1 MVARRTSVVKPLFPE
16 FLNPEFF
23 TGQEGWSCACYG
35 KMEVSCFWFPVLHMP
50 VVLKIDARRKVV
62 YSAFYGKI
70 DDAEVAGHRSAIAAD
85 PDFKA
90 DFNEIIDF
98 TAVTD
103 ASLSES
109 TLAAM
114 AANPSLFD
122 ESVLHIVVAP
132 ADLLFQLASKYKGLA
147 RFSRPNVMVVRS
159 RDEAY
164 QLLASRA
171 ELAQSPKVPK
181 NPN

>member
-1 MVARRTSVVKPLFPE
+1 MDAVVY
-16 FLNPEFF
+16 
-23 TGQEGWSCACYG
+23 S
-35 KMEVSCFWFPVLHMP
+35 SPVPHMP

-70 DDAEVAGHRSAIAAD
+70 DDAEVAGHRSAIASD
-85 PDFKA
+85 PDFSPE
-90 DFNEIIDF
+90 FNEIIDF

-114 AANPSLFD
+114 AKNPSLFH

-164 QLLASRA
+164 QLLADGLKR
-171 ELAQSPKVPK
+171 E
-181 NPN
+181 

>member
-1 MVARRTSVVKPLFPE
+1 MLTGRHSRGAMPFSQNGKEPNLAETKRGGCGKIYAAIRRTSFP
-16 FLNPEFF
+16 F
-23 TGQEGWSCACYG
+23 
-35 KMEVSCFWFPVLHMP
+35 MP

-62 YSAFYGKI
+62 YSAFYGRI
-70 DDAEVAGHRSAIAAD
+70 DDAEVAGHRSAIASD
-85 PDFKA
+85 PDFSP

-109 TLAAM
+109 TLAGM
-114 AANPSLFD
+114 ASSPSLFH

-164 QLLASRA
+164 QLLADGVKK
-171 ELAQSPKVPK
+171 P
-181 NPN
+181 

>member
-1 MVARRTSVVKPLFPE
+1 MDAVFAV
-16 FLNPEFF
+16 
-23 TGQEGWSCACYG
+23 
-35 KMEVSCFWFPVLHMP
+35 PVPHMP

-70 DDAEVAGHRSAIAAD
+70 DDAEVAGHRSAISSD
-85 PDFKA
+85 PDFNPR
-90 DFNEIIDF
+90 FNEIIDF

-114 AANPSLFD
+114 AKNPSLFH
-122 ESVLHIVVAP
+122 EEVLHIVVAP

-164 QLLASRA
+164 QLLTERV
-171 ELAQSPKVPK
+171 KGR
-181 NPN
+181 

>member
-1 MVARRTSVVKPLFPE
+1 MIRRRLPFQPGSASFPAEILGSEPE

-23 TGQEGWSCACYG
+23 TTQEARGCACYG
-35 KMEVSCFWFPVLHMP
+35 KMDAAVCSSPVPLMP

-70 DDAEVAGHRSAIAAD
+70 DDAEVAGHRSAIASD
-85 PDFKA
+85 PDFSP

-114 AANPSLFD
+114 AANPSLFH

-164 QLLASRA
+164 QLLANGVKR
-171 ELAQSPKVPK
+171 E
-181 NPN
+181 